1 MIVGKKLLAGVLLL
15 LAAPGAWAQR
25 AVDATELSVSGVKL
39 GMEWEAA
46 RRAASGFMQLPLS
59 AIKPFELNNPIT
71 GRRQPMGFRIASANG
86 SLLVRFSAEPELN
99 GAIRVSAVEYEIPWS
114 QENAERLRQAALEK
128 YGAPSNAPESVN
140 LQWCAHPNDNLG
152 LGCADMG
159 HQGQAEQ
166 AVLEAVGNKLLLQD
180 RGAHIRMQRY
190 LDSKRS
196 TTPRF

>member
-1 MIVGKKLLAGVLLL
+1 MTVGKKVFVVLLL
-15 LAAPGAWAQR
+15 LLIAPGAWAQR
-25 AVDATELSVSGVKL
+25 AVDAAQFSVSGVKL
-39 GMEWEAA
+39 GMEWEQAQ
-46 RRAASGFMQLPLS
+46 RAASSFMQVPAS
-59 AIKPFELNNPIT
+59 AVKPFTLNNQIT
-71 GRRQPMGFRIASANG
+71 GRRQPMGFEISAPNG
-86 SLLVRFSAEPELN
+86 SLRVRFAAEPDLN

-128 YGAPSNAPESVN
+128 YGSPSNALESVN
-140 LQWCAHPNDNLG
+140 LQWCAHPNENLG
-152 LGCADMG
+152 IGCADMG

-166 AVLEAVGNKLLLQD
+166 AVLEAVGNKLTLQD

>member
-25 AVDATELSVSGVKL
+25 AVDAAEFSVSGVKL
-39 GMEWEAA
+39 GMEWDAA
-46 RRAASGFMQLPLS
+46 QRAASGFMQLPVS

-71 GRRQPMGFRIASANG
+71 GRRQPMGFRIAASHG
-86 SLLVRFSAEPELN
+86 SLLVRFSAEPDLN

-128 YGAPSNAPESVN
+128 YGSPSNAPESVN
-140 LQWCAHPNDNLG
+140 LQWCAHPNGNLG

-166 AVLEAVGNKLLLQD
+166 AVLEAVGNKLSLQD

-190 LDSKRS
+190 LDSRRS
-196 TTPRF
+196 TSPRF